1 MADQLEELCNNEA
14 RATILGHTQRGGST
28 SAHDRV
34 LSSRYGYAA
43 VEYAMQGKFGT
54 MVFLKGDEIGCASL
68 EDVIGNGNKQVDPNG
83 ELVKMAKGLGICF
96 GD

>member
-1 MADQLEELCNNEA
+1 M
-14 RATILGHTQRGGST
+14 LGHTQRGGST

-43 VEYAMQGKFGT
+43 VELAQAGKFGN
-54 MVFLKGDEIGCASL
+54 MVILKGDEIDYASL
-68 EDVIGNGNKQVDPNG
+68 EDVIGQEVKKVSPDH
-83 ELVKMAKGLGICF
+83 ELIKMAKAMNICF